1 MAMSPTSPQQQ
12 VNQQI
17 EGGLVEGDNNII
29 IPTDLKDISPTN
41 RPTSPIPCLSN
52 TSSTSDSNA
61 TYLQGAASSLTDEN
75 TNNDF
80 FYDDE
85 FTGFDDNLCDG
96 APEQA
101 VDSHM
106 LDSADIN
113 NIVSMSRLIGGADD
127 NRIVTSKSDS
137 CLYQGDLSMSSDG
150 AMVISQDQSFSE
162 GDVISSSDLSELR
175 SEPLFS
181 PPPDEDRATPNLAQL
196 SPMDSLIKSGSLNN
210 SFLTEEERYT
220 FDWTA
225 NKDKYMISC
234 VHDEDSSLQD
244 SCPSGAAGG
253 LRTSLTNWAQRS
265 SGQIT
270 WSSHSSSTGSSKES
284 GTESPLPNDAEAA
297 SLKPTKAPRTRT
309 KSMTSWAT
317 IKKGDSDEK
326 LNKTL
331 PSGLTSWRS
340 LKEESVNKE
349 KVDTGVKS
357 KSLPD
362 LPKKSKFGSNESVQG
377 GNAEMKKSFSKESS
391 LHVSQLEELLAKKN
405 VTSGCLLE
413 LFQRLKLQQEDL
425 ISPGAV
431 QNMMMGTWSMSDASS
446 GILLSPERASGA
458 SAPGPPPLSKAAPEL
473 SEGNRGRITSW
484 NTLKN
489 LSHLS
494 RSKSITSSSN
504 DSLIISSS
512 NNAGGSSIFI
522 SSTSS
527 SNKMKQSFG
536 CGTSTHSIG
545 VGSSL
550 IISRDVTTK
559 ETRDFS
565 SQFPPRFSDSCL
577 QTSFEERERVFDKK
591 NQSLQTSLEDRK
603 QFRNQNLLDL
613 KSPPPKPP
621 RQPHLQ
627 KARSADNSPSARP
640 TTNKREKKKVDPGSI
655 SNKMSDSILNNL
667 TKLPDLSFLNRN
679 ITEDLAFLNGGMTRS
694 ASSSDEFT
702 RDPIFRPVSSMNR
715 LSKPFSLFHPLH
727 NDLPRKLR
735 NNKSHERKRS
745 SSVDP
750 TMDVRRSTSSSRETS
765 PVLTTRRRSRKGRE
779 ASPSDFGSSS
789 SSGIDPGSV
798 DSQGTRTPQYF
809 SDLALFSPSNSDCN
823 TASSA
828 ESDTIVESLT
838 KAKNNAKRSS
848 SIDDLKGLKFN
859 MPKVTEEMK
868 PKDVRI
874 MQLKEEAKLCK
885 QMETAELGGSGSSRG
900 RKKSTEYIDIKDRE
914 NVPKL
919 SSCNSCERCSS
930 LSKLSSLS
938 PTSSWNWSPTTS
950 MESSHN
956 NNSDPKTECIHFQ
969 VCQRQTTCRTVVMS
983 GICEKCS
990 PTKECVCQL
999 DSAPC
1004 PTRREAWVHHA
1015 QCLQNDDK
1023 SPLKPCL
1030 VKRRKARK
1038 APMKHRSWSDTRDL
1052 QVMRYSQEGQTR
1064 YQLIMPPCGNECVHG
1079 LSSKC
1084 VAFTSLPTDVLLK
1097 TIGEQVVAAAG
1108 GKLHIQHVPSQC
1120 SETNDLEVSD
1130 HKAGCCIAVPTTTT
1144 VTTSPEPIPTMP
1156 CPCCQSSTGCTSST
1170 CSSVTHDNLDGRR
1183 ARKSVSFSEEISYH
1197 SPYPSPHPSP
1207 KKQVHPI
1214 VPSNAANL
1222 SQEENLLGS
1231 QGKLHTDF
1239 KRVIVTAFDILESTA

>member
-1 MAMSPTSPQQQ
+1 MAMSPTSPQKQ
-12 VNQQI
+12 VNKQFVGQM
-17 EGGLVEGDNNII
+17 EGGNNMI
-29 IPTDLKDISPTN
+29 IPRDLKDISPTN
-41 RPTSPIPCLSN
+41 RPTSPIQCPSN
-52 TSSTSDSNA
+52 ASSTSDSNA

-85 FTGFDDNLCDG
+85 FTGFDDNICDG

-101 VDSHM
+101 VDTHM

-113 NIVSMSRLIGGADD
+113 NILSMSRLVGDD
-127 NRIVTSKSDS
+127 NEPSVFNRIVTSKSDS

-150 AMVISQDQSFSE
+150 AMAISQDQSFSE
-162 GDVISSSDLSELR
+162 GDVVSSSDLSELR

-181 PPPDEDRATPNLAQL
+181 PQPDEGRQTPSYAQL
-196 SPMDSLIKSGSLNN
+196 SSMDSLVKSGSLNN
-210 SFLTEEERYT
+210 SFLTEEERYA

-234 VHDEDSSLQD
+234 VHDEDNSLQD

-253 LRTSLTNWAQRS
+253 LRTSLSSWAQRS

-270 WSSHSSSTGSSKES
+270 WSSHCSSTGSSKES
-284 GTESPLPNDAEAA
+284 GTESPLPPSGAEAA
-297 SLKPTKAPRTRT
+297 SSKPTKKPRTRP
-309 KSMTSWAT
+309 KSFTTWAS
-317 IKKGDSDEK
+317 IKKGDSDER

-331 PSGLTSWRS
+331 PNGLTSWRS

-357 KSLPD
+357 KNLPN
-362 LPKKSKFGSNESVQG
+362 LPKKSKFESEESMKSE
-377 GNAEMKKSFSKESS
+377 NPEIKKSSSDKESS
-391 LHVSQLEELLAKKN
+391 LHVSQLEELLTKKN

-413 LFQRLKLQQEDL
+413 LFQRLKLQQEDIL
-425 ISPGAV
+425 SPDAV
-431 QNMMMGTWSMSDASS
+431 QNMVMGTWSMSDASS
-446 GILLSPERASGA
+446 VKSGILLSPERVSTAP
-458 SAPGPPPLSKAAPEL
+458 APGPPLLSKAEPNGL
-473 SEGNRGRITSW
+473 RLTSW

-494 RSKSITSSSN
+494 RSKSSTTDN

-512 NNAGGSSIFI
+512 GNCSS
-522 SSTSS
+522 SVSMSSS
-527 SNKMKQSFG
+527 SNRMKHSFG
-536 CGTSTHSIG
+536 CGTSMHSVG

-550 IISRDVTTK
+550 IASRDMNTK
-559 ETRDFS
+559 ESRDFS
-565 SQFPPRFSDSCL
+565 SQFPPRFSDCCI

-591 NQSLQTSLEDRK
+591 NQSLQTSVDDK
-603 QFRNQNLLDL
+603 SQFRYQKTQDIV
-613 KSPPPKPP
+613 SPPPKPP

-627 KARSADNSPSARP
+627 KTRSADSSPNLRP
-640 TTNKREKKKVDPGSI
+640 AVNKREKKKVNMGSI

-667 TKLPDLSFLNRN
+667 SRLPDLSFLNRN

-715 LSKPFSLFHPLH
+715 LSKPFSLFHPVH
-727 NDLPRKLR
+727 DDFLR
-735 NNKSHERKRS
+735 RPKNYKNQERKRS
-745 SSVDP
+745 NSIDP
-750 TMDVRRSTSSSRETS
+750 TVDTTRRSTSSSRETS
-765 PVLTTRRRSRKGRE
+765 PVVTARRRTRKGRE
-779 ASPSDFGSSS
+779 SSPSDFCSSS

-823 TASSA
+823 SASSA
-828 ESDTIVESLT
+828 ESDTIIESLN
-838 KAKNNAKRSS
+838 KAKINAKESS
-848 SIDDLKGLKFN
+848 SMEDLKGLKFN
-859 MPKVTEEMK
+859 MPKVTDEMK
-868 PKDVRI
+868 PKDMRI

-885 QMETAELGGSGSSRG
+885 QMETAELGGSTSGRG

-930 LSKLSSLS
+930 LSKFSSLS
-938 PTSSWNWSPTTS
+938 PTNSWTWSPTTS

-956 NNSDPKTECIHFQ
+956 NNSDPKTECVHFQ

-990 PTKECVCQL
+990 PTKECMCQL
-999 DSAPC
+999 DNIPC

-1052 QVMRYSQEGQTR
+1052 QIMRYSQEGQTR
-1064 YQLIMPPCGNECVHG
+1064 YQLIMPPCGKECVHG

-1084 VAFTSLPTDVLLK
+1084 VAFTSLPADVLLK

-1108 GKLHIQHVPSQC
+1108 GKLHLQHVPNQC
-1120 SETNDLEVSD
+1120 AVSNDCEEAE
-1130 HKAGCCIAVPTTTT
+1130 HKAGCCIAVPATTT
-1144 VTTSPEPIPTMP
+1144 VTNSPEPIPTMP
-1156 CPCCQSSTGCTSST
+1156 CPCCQSSAGCTSST
-1170 CSSVTHDNLDGRR
+1170 CSSVTHDNIDGRR

-1207 KKQVHPI
+1207 KKQVQPI
-1214 VPSNAANL
+1214 VPSNEDL
-1222 SQEENLLGS
+1222 VGS
-1231 QGKLHTDF
+1231 QGKNKYMF
-1239 KRVIVTAFDILESTA
+1239 SKIK